1 MTKNVRTIVLVIIA
15 FLATAGLSKFIL
27 SFKKE
32 AEDKEI
38 LTFDKV
44 VDVINVNPSTHHAK
58 ISLTGHVQA
67 IDKLALF
74 SEVSGTLIN
83 ADFKEGV
90 SFKSGTTLININ
102 STEFKNSL
110 KAQKS
115 SFVSQVAGVMGDLK
129 SDFPEHVDAW
139 EVFLKEVN
147 VDTYLPKLPK
157 MSDVKLKTY
166 LSGKNLLNS
175 YYAILAKEEKL
186 KKYSVSAPFN
196 GVVTL
201 SNVTQGTLIRQG
213 QKLGEFINP
222 SSFEFVT
229 EVSLADLKFLKTGN
243 EVKLYSEDFNKTWK
257 GNVYRINQKLEENT
271 QRIKVYIKMRG
282 EGLKEGLYL
291 YGNLESEAFEN
302 TVEIGRMQIE
312 NSKVFLVK
320 SNLLVPQEV
329 KVLHLSDD
337 KAIISGLTKGD
348 KVVSSNLRGLYKGLP
363 VKIK

>member
-1 MTKNVRTIVLVIIA
+1 MTKNVRTIVLIIIA

-32 AEDKEI
+32 VEDKEV
-38 LTFDKV
+38 LVFDKI
-44 VDVINVNPSTHHAK
+44 VDVVNVNPSTHHAK

-67 IDKLALF
+67 IDKLELF
-74 SEVSGTLIN
+74 SEVSGTLLN
-83 ADFKEGV
+83 NNFKEGV
-90 SFKSGTTLININ
+90 LFKSGATLININ

-115 SFVSQVAGVMGDLK
+115 SFVSQVAAVMGDLN
-129 SDFPEHVDAW
+129 SDFPKHVSAW
-139 EVFLKEVN
+139 EAFLNDVN
-147 VDTYLPKLPK
+147 VDTHLPKLPE

-175 YYAILAKEEKL
+175 YYAILSKEEKL
-186 KKYSVSAPFN
+186 KKYNVLAPFS

-201 SNVTQGTLIRQG
+201 SKVNQGTLIRQG

-257 GNVYRINQKLEENT
+257 GKVYRINQKLEENT
-271 QRIKVYIKMRG
+271 QRIKVYIKMQG
-282 EGLKEGLYL
+282 AGLKEGLYL
-291 YGNLESEAFEN
+291 YGNLKSEAFEN

-312 NSKVFLVK
+312 NNKVFLVK
-320 SNLLVPQEV
+320 NNQLVPQEV
-329 KVLHLSDD
+329 TVLHLSDD
-337 KAIISGLTKGD
+337 KAIISGLAKGD
-348 KVVSSNLRGLYKGLP
+348 KVVSSNLKGLYKGLP